1 MKNHHSYPTII
12 LGGSDAARLRYT
24 VHNNGSETEGFIN
37 FGEDGRYQ
45 AYVVDK
51 YSSIPDAYKCV
62 LHAFINNPSTDGLT
76 IYDDDTQ
83 ETISF
88 VCKNNNLYQ
97 FIQKSCIYEIS
108 GLYQIIVYRCGMRGC
123 IIQLMTFDD
132 FKSNKEV
139 I

>member
-1 MKNHHSYPTII
+1 MKNYHLYSTIT
-12 LGGSDAARLRYT
+12 LGGSDAARLRYIIHSDGT
-24 VHNNGSETEGFIN
+24 ETEGFIN

-51 YSSIPDAYKCV
+51 YAIIPDAYKCV
-62 LHAFINNPSTDGLT
+62 LHVFIDNPSDSLT
-76 IYDDDTQ
+76 IYDDDDMQ
-83 ETISF
+83 ESTSF
-88 VCKNNNLYQ
+88 VCKTNNLHQ
-97 FIQKSCIYEIS
+97 SCTYEIS

-132 FKSNKEV
+132 FESNKEV